1 MFLFYVMLAPFKI
14 LISIFVLTFYL
25 SDGKAQS
32 IINSNWE
39 ITSEWFGQ
47 DTVKMRK
54 TDAKGKAGIFKFTD
68 YGSVLHLVDADM
80 SCKVGLFQI
89 YESQWHID
97 HNILTLNI
105 KGQKT
110 TEHFFHY
117 FIRYNIAYSSEN
129 EMVLIAKEIIAK
141 IEVSDWEMT
150 WDEFLSS
157 KTR

>member
-1 MFLFYVMLAPFKI
+1 MLDSFKI
-14 LISIFVLTFYL
+14 LISILVLTFYL
-25 SDGKAQS
+25 SEGKAQS
-32 IINSNWE
+32 FINSKWQV
-39 ITSEWFGQ
+39 TTGWFGQ
-47 DTVKMRK
+47 DTVRMIK
-54 TDAKGKAGIFKFTD
+54 TSAPGKAGIFKFTD

-117 FIRYNIAYSSEN
+117 FIRYNIIQSSED
-129 EMVLIAKEIIAK
+129 EMVLIANEIIAK

-150 WDEFLSS
+150 WDEFISS
-157 KTR
+157 KAK

>member
-1 MFLFYVMLAPFKI
+1 MLDSFKI
-14 LISIFVLTFYL
+14 LISIFVLMFYL
-25 SDGKAQS
+25 SEGKAQS
-32 IINSNWE
+32 FINSKWQV
-39 ITSEWFGQ
+39 TTGWFGQ
-47 DTVKMRK
+47 DTVRMIK
-54 TDAKGKAGIFKFTD
+54 TSAPGKAGIFKFTD

-117 FIRYNIAYSSEN
+117 FIRYNIVQSSEN
-129 EMVLIAKEIIAK
+129 EMVLIAKEIMAK

-150 WDEFLSS
+150 WDEFISS
-157 KTR
+157 KAK